1 MSTDWFRNT
10 TWDTAIEAT
19 FNKKLRR
26 ARRKEQYLRIQACT
40 LARSQ
45 PEVALNLLDRY
56 FELHD
61 DFDHAQAHVDRATA
75 LLTLGRVDEALAA
88 YEAALAREAVFP
100 NLQTQAYLD
109 LPYIVATR
117 GVRDRYGRALELLCR
132 HESRLIFPVDHFRWN
147 AAHALITAAT
157 GKAEVVR
164 DHAERALAAARRDDS
179 GFRYHP
185 SVGLVTP
192 QYEAVV
198 IKLEALCAA

>member
-1 MSTDWFRNT
+1 MSADWFRNT
-10 TWDTAIEAT
+10 TWDAAIEQA
-19 FNKKLRR
+19 FDEKLRH

-40 LARSQ
+40 LARSH
-45 PEVALNLLDRY
+45 PEVALQLLDRY
-56 FELHD
+56 FGLHD

-75 LLTLGRVDEALAA
+75 LLTLGRVDEALGA

-100 NLQTQAYLD
+100 NLQTHAYLD

-117 GVRDRYGRALELLCR
+117 GVRERYTRALELLR
-132 HESRLIFPVDHFRWN
+132 LHESRLTFPVDRFRWH
-147 AAHALITAAT
+147 AAQALIATAT
-157 GKAEVVR
+157 GEAETVR
-164 DHAERALAAARRDDS
+164 SHATRALEAASRDNS

-198 IKLEALCAA
+198 RKLEAQCIA